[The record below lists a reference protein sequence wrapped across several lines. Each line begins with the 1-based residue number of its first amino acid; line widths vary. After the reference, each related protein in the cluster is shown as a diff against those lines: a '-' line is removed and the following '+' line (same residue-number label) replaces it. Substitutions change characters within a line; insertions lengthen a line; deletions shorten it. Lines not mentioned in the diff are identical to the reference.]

1 MISNLLTFHISSAD
15 RDDGTI
21 EDFLID
27 LNIDQSL
34 RKQLNKVALSSI
46 VIPKTYYN
54 IQENS
59 YFYLYEDDVLI
70 TININPGNYNKNQ
83 LSKVLS
89 SKLTSQS
96 LNQVVYL
103 FQQNNTEYDDGLIK
117 ITCDKPLINKKIY
130 FVENEVYD
138 CLGFFKEK
146 YYQFTNELIGE
157 KIQNLNSNNIIY
169 LHSNIICSPM
179 NDFKTSGN
187 NILTYINNCGACPFY
202 SFIQK
207 DYSDLLFHMKDLIFN
222 PLMRFYLTSENRN
235 INLHNINYNF
245 SIHLFT
251 YQENAPLYKK
261 INNFMNYTLVNEE
274 EK

>member
-103 FQQNNTEYDDGLIK
+103 FQ
-117 ITCDKPLINKKIY
+117 
-130 FVENEVYD
+130 
-138 CLGFFKEK
+138 
-146 YYQFTNELIGE
+146 
-157 KIQNLNSNNIIY
+157 
-169 LHSNIICSPM
+169 
-179 NDFKTSGN
+179 
-187 NILTYINNCGACPFY
+187 
-202 SFIQK
+202 
-207 DYSDLLFHMKDLIFN
+207 
-222 PLMRFYLTSENRN
+222 
-235 INLHNINYNF
+235 
-245 SIHLFT
+245 
-251 YQENAPLYKK
+251 
-261 INNFMNYTLVNEE
+261 
-274 EK
+274 